1 MATPPQLNRA
11 ELRTQIK
18 TAIAAAK
25 SQITDYEADAE
36 PISPDNSIGRISRL
50 DAINNKSVVE
60 AALRQTRRKLAQLK
74 FALAH
79 VDDERFGLCQRCAQP
94 IPVQRI
100 LLMPQ
105 SGYCIRCAR

>member
-1 MATPPQLNRA
+1 MSTPPLD
-11 ELRTQIK
+11 RTQLRAQIVS
-18 TAIAAAK
+18 AIAATDA
-25 SQITDYEADAE
+25 QITDYEANAE

-60 AALRQTRRKLAQLK
+60 AALRQSRQKLAQLK

-79 VDDERFGLCQRCAQP
+79 VDNKRFGLCRRCAQP